1 MSAKWSVFVKEIH
14 VKNFKSYKST
24 RIPLNKFNV
33 VVGPNASG
41 KTNLVELFKL
51 IKKIYTESSDINP
64 FLDWWGYQ
72 NVVWQRDE
80 TLPISVKFVMNINK
94 YDVMYE
100 TTFTGIGGKF
110 HFLKEHLKVNGI
122 VDIVREGNWIFVKH
136 DEKYLNK
143 VWKHALNVIEESND
157 TLLFIEKKI
166 GRIPKNKDF
175 YLNEKTFVEIK
186 EDKSFLNRVFIIPF
200 LMDNKI
206 GLFTIYT
213 TLPEE
218 KEVKTGVI
226 PLIIS
231 SNTSANKE
239 NSEYVIRKI
248 ALSILDFFANS
259 RLLFSLN
266 ARKIKENIQPVK
278 KEKDLLDDGS
288 NLQNVLYNLYLEEN
302 QIPTRIKNA
311 LAVLFPNMNVRF
323 ELTQDS
329 RLFIKVMEKNL
340 ELYPPMISDGL
351 YKILAILTALESEH
365 SILVIDEIENSLHP
379 EAIELIIDELKNNDK
394 QVIITT
400 HSPAV
405 IDIVD
410 PADLLIIERDNE
422 GCSKARRIKNPQK
435 LKQRLHELGITVSE
449 GWLYGKL

>member
-1 MSAKWSVFVKEIH
+1 
-14 VKNFKSYKST
+14 VKNFKSYKDT

-41 KTNLVELFKL
+41 KTNLTELFKL
-51 IKKIYTESSDINP
+51 IKKIYKNGPDVNP

-122 VDIVREGNWIFVKH
+122 VDIVREGNWIFIKH

-143 VWKHALNVIEESND
+143 VWESALN
-157 TLLFIEKKI
+157 FIEMLEYDLLPHIEKQFGKI
-166 GRIPKNKDF
+166 PRNKEF
-175 YLNEKTFVEIK
+175 YLNEKTFVNIK
-186 EDKSFLNRVFIIPF
+186 EDVSFLGNVISIPIIGYYE
-200 LMDNKI
+200 I
-206 GLFTIYT
+206 GFFTIHKSPFEGKDIGGKRI
-213 TLPEE
+213 L
-218 KEVKTGVI
+218 

-231 SNTSANKE
+231 PIVSTHKKKERIAIYEKSHVIDRVTS
-239 NSEYVIRKI
+239 
-248 ALSILDFFANS
+248 LILDFFANS
-259 RLLFSLN
+259 RLLCPLN

-288 NLQNVLYNLYLEEN
+288 NLQNVLYNIYLKEDK
-302 QIPTRIKNA
+302 IPTRIKNA
-311 LAVLFPNMNVRF
+311 LAILFPNMNIRF
-323 ELTQDS
+323 ELTPDS
-329 RLFIKVMEKNL
+329 RLFMKVIEKNL

-351 YKILAILTALESEH
+351 YKILAILTALDCEH